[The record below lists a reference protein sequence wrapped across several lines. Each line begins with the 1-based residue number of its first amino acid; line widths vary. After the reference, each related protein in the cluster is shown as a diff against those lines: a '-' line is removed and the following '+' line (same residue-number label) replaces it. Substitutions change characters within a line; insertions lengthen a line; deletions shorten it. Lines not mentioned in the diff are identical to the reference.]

1 MNHNAD
7 HSAAPI
13 APGDQVGKY
22 RIELQIGSGGGA
34 IVWRGIDPLLNK
46 VVAIKQ
52 LAPSTLDMDSH
63 VARQHFENEARI
75 GRELSDKDPRHLVQ
89 VLEYIAEQRGL
100 FIVMEFVKNN

>member
-52 LAPSTLDMDSH
+52 LFVICLFCCCRRSLQAFCRTCKGSGLDFRMSE
-63 VARQHFENEARI
+63 ARQGHVI
-75 GRELSDKDPRHLVQ
+75 L
-89 VLEYIAEQRGL
+89 
-100 FIVMEFVKNN
+100 